1 MADNFIVGQEYKL
14 VPDKKGDLDGPHIFK
29 GGDWK
34 KIDNWV
40 KPDTI
45 AATAFK
51 AGNFISGAGRYDPT
65 IPEIGAAPEYNE
77 MSKRA
82 AMASL
87 GVLSSPDTQTSLNI
101 IQQQFPE
108 SKASQD
114 QYGNPTVIMG
124 GKPYYINRPGF
135 TGRDVAETAFD
146 IGSFL
151 GINKMIP
158 GSMSGSIGGNALR
171 AGTTG
176 TALSAEQDVI
186 ANQTGGQNQ
195 GMNLPV
201 NDVPILSGVN
211 AIDPFKALTTG
222 ATTAVFQAGGDAL
235 FAAIPSIVNAVRST
249 MTKLNMGD
257 DAVFKNGKLTDV
269 GEQALKQIGIEWNTM
284 TTEFKARLAGQFS
297 PNKLPPSNIDD
308 AVRYAEAQS
317 LPVPV
322 PQTRGTIS
330 GNPRDQLLEDFA
342 SKGVYGTHA
351 QEIVAGSRQ
360 AAQGALDENVTA
372 IQKIIAERS
381 LPPGATPN
389 IITKGGGGEA
399 AQVELAAQRAAA
411 QIKARAKYKKTEDLA
426 DSTGA
431 TIPPTVFKGFGESVR
446 ANVTRSHALDDLPVV
461 TQMLDRVT
469 KLGTQKG
476 NVSISDLFRLR
487 QQVTSKASSN
497 FGNETGVALKTI
509 KTQLDDRIEAL
520 ADTALLKGEG
530 ELIKSW
536 TSAIKNYKDF
546 AKTWKSN
553 NLVDRLTR
561 TNRNDNTELAVAPED
576 AARYIFNTN
585 GMGFLSK
592 ANLQRDLLKMK
603 KLLTPDAWNGIRQ
616 EVYLR
621 IVQSG
626 KNAQGL
632 SGNKLLTATTKAFDD
647 NAPIMSALYNA
658 EEKALLQQFAKVA
671 QRTTGGASNTSNT
684 AIAQATMLKDMSNRL
699 IAVLGVKEGNK
710 YIAAFPM
717 ARNIGDRFRASQLKN
732 AVDARPDV
740 VLPNVGAAPGALGL
754 IGN

>member
-1 MADNFIVGQEYKL
+1 MANEYTVGQEYDIKSTT
-14 VPDKKGDLDGPHIFK
+14 KGGLNGVYIFK

-34 KIDNWV
+34 NKDNWV

-65 IPEIGAAPEYNE
+65 IPEIGASPEFGLSGFLNDPQATL
-77 MSKRA
+77 A
-82 AMASL
+82 ASA
-87 GVLSSPDTQTSLNI
+87 GTLSSPDIQTSVNI
-101 IQQQFPE
+101 IQEQFPGTE
-108 SKASQD
+108 VSQD
-114 QYGNPTVIMG
+114 DMGNTTVVMD
-124 GKPYYINRPGF
+124 GKPYYINQPGLS
-135 TGRDVAETAFD
+135 GQDLIKTAFD
-146 IGSFL
+146 IASFL

-186 ANQTGGQNQ
+186 ADATGGQIDD
-195 GMNLPV
+195 GMFGGPV
-201 NDVPILSGVN
+201 RPG
-211 AIDPFKALTTG
+211 KALMTG
-222 ATTAVFQAGGDAL
+222 ATTAAFQAGGDAL

-257 DAVFKNGKLTDV
+257 DAVFRNGQLTDV
-269 GEQALKQIGIEWNTM
+269 GERALKQLGIEWNKM
-284 TTEFKARLAGQFS
+284 TTEFKARLAGQFG

-308 AVRYAEAQS
+308 AVRYAESQS

-322 PQTRGTIS
+322 PQTRANLS
-330 GNPRDQLLEDFA
+330 GNPRDQLLEDAA
-342 SKGVYGTHA
+342 SKGVYGTQA
-351 QEIVAGSRQ
+351 QEIIAGAREASK
-360 AAQGALDENVTA
+360 GALDENVTE
-372 IQKIIAERS
+372 IQRMIA
-381 LPPGATPN
+381 GASPV
-389 IITKGGGGEA
+389 ITRGGGGEA
-399 AQVELAAQRAAA
+399 AQAELAAQRAAA
-411 QIKARAKYKKTEDLA
+411 QAKARAKYKKTEDLA
-426 DSTGA
+426 ESTGA

-487 QQVTSKASSN
+487 QQVTSKAASN
-497 FGNETGVALKTI
+497 FGNETGVALNSVK
-509 KTQLDDRIEAL
+509 KQLDDRIETL

-530 ELIKSW
+530 ELIKAW

-561 TNRNDNTELAVAPED
+561 KNRNDNTELAVAPED
-576 AARYIFNTN
+576 AARYIFNAN
-585 GMGFLSK
+585 GMNFLSK
-592 ANLQRDLLKMK
+592 AGLQRDLLKMK

-626 KNAQGL
+626 KNAQGI
-632 SGNKLLTATTKAFDD
+632 SGNKLLSAITKAFDD
-647 NAPIMSALYNA
+647 NAPLMSALFSA
-658 EEKALLQQFAKVA
+658 EEKALLQQFARVA
-671 QRTTGGASNTSNT
+671 QRTTSGASNTSNT
-684 AIAQATMLKDMSNRL
+684 AIAQATMLRDMTNRV
-699 IAVLGVKEGNK
+699 IAVLGIKDGNK
-710 YIAAFPM
+710 FMAAFPM
-717 ARNIGDRFRASQLKN
+717 LRSIGDRFRASQLKN
-732 AVDARPDV
+732 AIDARPEV

>member
-1 MADNFIVGQEYKL
+1 MANEYIVGKEYNIKSTT
-14 VPDKKGDLDGPHIFK
+14 KGGLNGAYIFK

-34 KIDNWV
+34 KKENWV

-151 GINKMIP
+151 GINKMLP
-158 GSMSGSIGGNALR
+158 GSMSGSIGSNTLR
-171 AGTTG
+171 AGGTG
-176 TALSAEQDVI
+176 TILSAEQDVI

-222 ATTAVFQAGGDAL
+222 ATTALFQAGGDAL

-269 GEQALKQIGIEWNTM
+269 GERALKQLGIEWNNM
-284 TTEFKARLAGQFS
+284 TAEFKARLAGQFG

-308 AVRYAEAQS
+308 AARYAEAQS

-322 PQTRGTIS
+322 PQTRATLS
-330 GNPRDQLLEDFA
+330 GNPRDQLLEDAA
-342 SKGVYGTHA
+342 SKGVYGTQA
-351 QEIVAGSRQ
+351 QEIIAGAREASK
-360 AAQGALDENVTA
+360 GALDENVTE
-372 IQKIIAERS
+372 IQKIIA
-381 LPPGATPN
+381 GASPV
-389 IITKGGGGEA
+389 ITRGGGGEA
-399 AQVELAAQRAAA
+399 AQAELAAQRAAA
-411 QIKARAKYKKTEDLA
+411 QAKARIKYKKTEDLA
-426 DSTGA
+426 ESTGA

-487 QQVTSKASSN
+487 QQVTSKAASN
-497 FGNETGVALKTI
+497 FGNETGVALNSVK
-509 KTQLDDRIEAL
+509 KQLDDRIEAL

-530 ELIKSW
+530 ELIKAW

-561 TNRNDNTELAVAPED
+561 KNRNDNTELAVDPKD
-576 AARYIFNTN
+576 AARYIFNAN
-585 GMGFLSK
+585 GMNFLSK
-592 ANLQRDLLKMK
+592 AGLQRDLLKMK

-647 NAPIMSALYNA
+647 NAPLMSVLFNA

-717 ARNIGDRFRASQLKN
+717 ARNIGDRWRASQLKM
-732 AVDARPDV
+732 AIDARPDV